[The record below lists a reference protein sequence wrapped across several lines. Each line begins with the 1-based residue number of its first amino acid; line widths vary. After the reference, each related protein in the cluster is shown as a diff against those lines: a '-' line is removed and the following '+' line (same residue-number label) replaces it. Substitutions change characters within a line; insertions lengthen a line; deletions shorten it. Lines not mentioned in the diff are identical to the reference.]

1 MSSFDF
7 AARARHLTMAALA
20 ACLTLSL
27 SSCQVRPLYADG
39 AAGGP
44 AKALGAIEISEATDR
59 VGQQVRNSLIFLTSG
74 GAGEPAVADY
84 NLALTVTHETRNV
97 LYDKRN
103 DRDMAAAGRV
113 VVRADYNLTRVKTG
127 ETIRSGSRS
136 AIALVDFPVQEF
148 AKLRAI
154 RDGQD
159 RAAKEL
165 AEIIRA
171 DLAAALGR

>member
-7 AARARHLTMAALA
+7 ATRGARLA
-20 ACLTLSL
+20 IVSLAVGVTLAL

-39 AAGGP
+39 ASGGT

-59 VGQQVRNSLIFLTSG
+59 VGQQVRNNLIFLTSG

-103 DRDMAAAGRV
+103 DRDMAAAGRI

-127 ETIRSGSRS
+127 ETIRSGNRT

-165 AEIIRA
+165 AEVIRA

>member
-1 MSSFDF
+1 MSSSNN
-7 AARARHLTMAALA
+7 ASTTPRVALA
-20 ACLTLSL
+20 VLLASVCLALSG
-27 SSCQVRPLYADG
+27 CQVRPLYADG
-39 AAGGP
+39 ASGAP
-44 AKALGAIEISEATDR
+44 ARALGAIEISEATDR
-59 VGQQVRNSLIFLTSG
+59 VGQQVRNALIFLTSG
-74 GAGEPAVADY
+74 GAGEPAQPEY
-84 NLALTVTHETRNV
+84 NLALTVTSETRNV

-113 VVRADYNLTRVKTG
+113 IVRADYNLTRAKTG
-127 ETIRSGSRS
+127 ETVRSGNRT

-165 AEIIRA
+165 AEVIRA